1 MFLAKIAQKNMKEVF
16 SAYDKATK
24 TFVEKSFEG
33 RIDLTDRFLSIYNRP
48 TRKRQLYVSPSENL
62 PDSLVFKHPSS
73 GDVYI
78 LGQDRQDARHDVAGG
93 ETYVK
98 MLMCHLVTPK
108 FDGSSGLAK
117 QMRKVVKGP
126 ADNPGWL
133 VDEEI
138 DEDFL
143 DIEFRTSSA
152 EAGSYDVK
160 VENFYAWTPITVD
173 AQQQDF
179 FQLNGISY
187 RVIDTFT
194 DIGMRGLRLDR
205 EADNR
210 VDFVITVL
218 EKVYDRD
225 THKTTTVEKNYNV
238 TGIIPDNTDVS
249 KWGDARAASS
259 IDVVIEKA
267 HIGIVP
273 KPNMTVMYQGLSRIV
288 KTVTTQAGERQ
299 YRLVCE

>member
-33 RIDLTDRFLSIYNRP
+33 RIGLTDSVLSIYNRP

-98 MLMCHLVTPK
+98 MLMCHLVTTK

-143 DIEFRTSSA
+143 DIEFRTSSS

-210 VDFVITVL
+210 GDFVITVL
-218 EKVYDRD
+218 EKAYDRD
-225 THKTTTVEKNYNV
+225 NHKTTTVEKNYNV

>member
-16 SAYDKATK
+16 SGYDTATK
-24 TFVEKSFEG
+24 TFKERAFEG

-78 LGQDRQDARHDVAGG
+78 LGQDRQDARHDVERGG
-93 ETYVK
+93 TYVK
-98 MLMCHLVTPK
+98 MIMCHLVTPK
-108 FDGSSGLAK
+108 LDGSSGLAK
-117 QMRKVVKGP
+117 QIRKVVKGP
-126 ADNPGWL
+126 AEDPGWL
-133 VDEEI
+133 VEE
-138 DEDFL
+138 EVSETFM

-152 EAGSYDVK
+152 DQGAYDIK
-160 VENFYAWTPITVD
+160 IENFYAWTPINV
-173 AQQQDF
+173 AVQQHDF
-179 FQLNGISY
+179 FLLNGISY

-210 VDFVITVL
+210 VDFVITVT
-218 EKVYDRD
+218 EKIYDTE
-225 THKTTTVEKNYNV
+225 THKNITVKTPYNV

-259 IDVVIEKA
+259 ITVVIEHD
-267 HIGIVP
+267 HIGFVP
-273 KPNMTVMYQGLSRIV
+273 KPNMAVEYQGLSRII
-288 KTVTTQAGERQ
+288 KNVTTQAGEKQ
-299 YRLVCE
+299 YRLLCE